1 MTVSRCRSRRSR
13 GVTRNSFPCSAVTS
27 IHFLGYGYLQMNS
40 TREIRPKIT
49 ERIPLTIPIS
59 SPRLSAISLK
69 QFFPVSIR
77 GGNMAGKGDVINA
90 IAEQAGISKK
100 EASAAFDAFVGYI
113 SDSCQRGER
122 CAIPGLGSFN
132 VSQRKAREGRNPRTN
147 EKITIP
153 ASKNV
158 RFKAGKDLRE
168 MVNSPRRAGKTGRK

>member
-1 MTVSRCRSRRSR
+1 M
-13 GVTRNSFPCSAVTS
+13 P
-27 IHFLGYGYLQMNS
+27 
-40 TREIRPKIT
+40 
-49 ERIPLTIPIS
+49 
-59 SPRLSAISLK
+59 
-69 QFFPVSIR
+69 
-77 GGNMAGKGDVINA
+77 GKGDVINA

-168 MVNSPRRAGKTGRK
+168 MVNAPRRAAKTGRR

>member
-1 MTVSRCRSRRSR
+1 
-13 GVTRNSFPCSAVTS
+13 
-27 IHFLGYGYLQMNS
+27 
-40 TREIRPKIT
+40 
-49 ERIPLTIPIS
+49 
-59 SPRLSAISLK
+59 
-69 QFFPVSIR
+69 
-77 GGNMAGKGDVINA
+77 MAGKGDVINA

-100 EASAAFDAFVGYI
+100 EASAAFDAFVDYI

-122 CAIPGLGSFN
+122 CAIPGLGSFS

-168 MVNSPRRAGKTGRK
+168 VVNAPKRGAARGRK